1 MFVKFESVVPMDD
14 YTLLITM
21 SNGNQMKF
29 DISPYL
35 DTVQFC
41 PLKDK
46 TVWKNIQVHDT
57 YILWQG
63 NTGVEL
69 DIATIMSYFA

>member
-1 MFVKFESVVPMDD
+1 MFVTFKSAVPMDD

-21 SNGNQMKF
+21 SNGNQIKF
-29 DISPYL
+29 NIAPYL

-46 TVWKNIQVHDT
+46 EVWKKIKVHDT
-57 YILWQG
+57 YLSWQG
-63 NTGVEL
+63 NSRVEL
-69 DIATIMSYFA
+69 DIDTILGYFA